1 MKLLTQQTQKSKV
14 NPNNINILNI
24 SHFISESLHGG
35 SALTPGLTDHEQMTQ
50 PALRPDT
57 NTDGQT

>member
-14 NPNNINILNI
+14 NPHNINILNI

-50 PALRPDT
+50 LS
-57 NTDGQT
+57 N